1 MPKTTELSLTDQEK
15 KKTSSLLHQFTT
27 TYSSA
32 EDPDFLER
40 ATLLSHRLPERI
52 CEFLTDFKY
61 REEGSGIALISG
73 NPVDDVEIGPTP
85 LVPMTR
91 EDSKRT
97 LREQMLLVLYA
108 SLLGDVFGWS
118 TQQAGH
124 IVHDVFPAKEHENDQ
139 IGFGSKE
146 IQTWHVEDAFHPFRG
161 DYLALLCLRNPCK
174 VSTIVASIADIKLD
188 DYIVELLFESRFT
201 IRPDESHLSKN
212 RRVATIPDTDIK
224 FLDNAYGKIERLNL
238 NPPKLPVL
246 FGDRNAP
253 YLRLDPYFMDP
264 PANDSD
270 ARLALNTL
278 IQEIDS
284 NIADLV
290 LEAGDCLFL
299 DNYRA
304 VHGRRSFVAEYDG
317 TDRWLKRVNITRDL
331 RRSREARLNSRSRI
345 VF

>member
-1 MPKTTELSLTDQEK
+1 MPTIRQLSLTEQERK
-15 KKTSSLLHQFTT
+15 NTSSLLHQLAT

-40 ATLLSHRLPERI
+40 VPLLSHRLPERV
-52 CEFLTDFKY
+52 CEILNDFKY
-61 REEGSGIALISG
+61 REEGSGVALISG
-73 NPVDDVEIGPTP
+73 NRVDDLEIGPTP
-85 LVPMTR
+85 LVPMRR

-97 LREQMLLVLYA
+97 QREQMLLVLYA
-108 SLLGDVFGWS
+108 SLLGDVFGWA

-124 IVHDVFPAKEHENDQ
+124 LVHDVFPAKEHENDQ

-161 DYLALLCLRNPCK
+161 DYVGLLCLRNPCRAR
-174 VSTIVASIADIKLD
+174 TMVASIADIKLD
-188 DYIVELLFESRFT
+188 DHVVELLFESRYT

-212 RRVATIPDTDIK
+212 RRVASIPDTDIK
-224 FLDNAYGKIERLNL
+224 ELDKAYGVIERMSS
-238 NPPKLPVL
+238 NPPKVPVF
-246 FGDRNAP
+246 FGDRKTP

-264 PANDSD
+264 LTNDSD
-270 ARLALNTL
+270 ACLALNKL

-284 NIADLV
+284 NITDLV

-299 DNYRA
+299 DNYRV
-304 VHGRRSFVAEYDG
+304 VHGRRSFIAKYDG

-331 RRSREARLNSRSRI
+331 RRSREARLSSRSRVI
-345 VF
+345 F

>member
-1 MPKTTELSLTDQEK
+1 MPTTTQLSLTDQEK
-15 KKTSSLLHQFTT
+15 KKTSSLLDQFTT
-27 TYSSA
+27 TYYSA

-40 ATLLSHRLPERI
+40 APLLSHRLPERI
-52 CEFLTDFKY
+52 CEFLNDFKY

-73 NPVDDVEIGPTP
+73 NRVDDCEIGPTP
-85 LVPMTR
+85 LVPMRR

-97 LREQMLLVLYA
+97 QREQMLLVLYA

-161 DYLALLCLRNPCK
+161 DYLALLCLRNPYK
-174 VSTIVASIADIKLD
+174 VSTMVASIADIKLD
-188 DYIVELLFESRFT
+188 DYIVELLFESCYT

-212 RRVATIPDTDIK
+212 RRVASISNSDIK
-224 FLDNAYGKIERLNL
+224 YLDDAYGEIERMNL

-264 PANDSD
+264 PTNDSD
-270 ARLALNTL
+270 SRLALNKL

-284 NIADLV
+284 NIGDLV

-304 VHGRRSFVAEYDG
+304 VHGRRSFVAKYDG

-345 VF
+345 IF